1 VPQGTGRETSTM
13 IHMHPDA
20 WLIGRHDVQEERN
33 QMHLAALREARLT
46 TEYRGGLF
54 QMARTA
60 ISSRRPTLAAA
71 GTGSSVELCA
81 SCA

>member
-1 VPQGTGRETSTM
+1 M

-20 WLIGRHDVQEERN
+20 WLIGQHDVQEERN

-46 TEYRGGLF
+46 TEYRSGLV
-54 QMARTA
+54 QMARAA
-60 ISSRRPTLAAA
+60 ISSRRASLGAA

-81 SCA
+81 TCA

>member
-1 VPQGTGRETSTM
+1 M

-20 WLIGRHDVQEERN
+20 WLIGQHDAQEERN
-33 QMHLAALREARLT
+33 QMHLAALREAKLT
-46 TEYRGGLF
+46 TEYRSGLAG
-54 QMARTA
+54 MVRAA

-71 GTGSSVELCA
+71 GTGSSVDLCT